1 MTELRVNI
9 KDTTLSEGQE
19 VLYQGVPL
27 TGEVIR
33 TTKDGTVVTSKWYRD
48 GLEEGPQREWYGDG
62 TRQSEYLVVDT
73 NVSGQSLDWHRNG
86 QLARRQEFDE
96 YGELRKR
103 EVWDENGVPQPDE
116 AVDDWTEDDE

>member
-1 MTELRVNI
+1 MTELHVNI
-9 KDTTLSEGQE
+9 KDTTLGDGQE

-33 TTKDGTVVTSKWYRD
+33 TTKDGVVVTSKWYRD
-48 GLEEGPQREWYGDG
+48 GIEEGPQREWYGDG

-73 NVSGQSLDWHRNG
+73 NLTGQSFDWHRNG
-86 QLARRQEFDE
+86 QLARRQEFDD

-116 AVDDWTEDDE
+116 AVDDWES

>member
-1 MTELRVNI
+1 MNELRVDI
-9 KDTTLSEGQE
+9 EDTTLSEGQE

-33 TTKDGTVVTSKWYRD
+33 TTAGGVVVTAKQYRD
-48 GLEEGPQREWYGDG
+48 GLEEGTQREWYGDG
-62 TRQSEYLVVDT
+62 TRQSEYTVVDT
-73 NVSGQSLDWHRNG
+73 NVTGETLDWHRNG

-103 EVWDENGVPQPDE
+103 EVWDEDGVPQPDE
-116 AVDDWTEDDE
+116 AVDDRADDAE

>member
-1 MTELRVNI
+1 MSELHVDI
-9 KDTTLSEGQE
+9 KDTTLGEGQE

-33 TTKDGTVVTSKWYRD
+33 TTKDGVVVTSKWYRD
-48 GLEEGPQREWYGDG
+48 GLEEGPQREWYGNG
-62 TRQSEYLVVDT
+62 TPQSEYTVVDT
-73 NVSGQSLDWHRNG
+73 NVTGQSLDWHRNG

-103 EVWDENGVPQPDE
+103 EVWDEDGVPQPDE
-116 AVDDWTEDDE
+116 AVDDRDDE